1 MTTKS
6 AIPARYTPAS
16 PFSMSLDPHD
26 DGPGLQMSACGGNTG
41 STMASSREYR
51 IKYQD

>member
-26 DGPGLQMSACGGNTG
+26 DGSELQMSARGGSIN
-41 STMASSREYR
+41 STMAV
-51 IKYQD
+51 IP

>member
-16 PFSMSLDPHD
+16 PFSLSLDPHG
-26 DGPGLQMSACGGNTG
+26 DGPELQMPARGGSIN
-41 STMASSREYR
+41 STMAV
-51 IKYQD
+51 IP

>member
-16 PFSMSLDPHD
+16 PFSLSIDPHD
-26 DGPGLQMSACGGNTG
+26 DGSGLQMSARGGNIG
-41 STMASSREYR
+41 STMAV
-51 IKYQD
+51 IP

>member
-6 AIPARYTPAS
+6 SIPARYTPVS

-26 DGPGLQMSACGGNTG
+26 DGPGLQMSARGGNIS
-41 STMASSREYR
+41 STMAV
-51 IKYQD
+51 IP

>member
-16 PFSMSLDPHD
+16 PFSMSLNPHD
-26 DGPGLQMSACGGNTG
+26 DGRQPVNVG
-41 STMASSREYR
+41 SDDFFLKFE
-51 IKYQD
+51 

>member
-6 AIPARYTPAS
+6 AIPARYTLAS

-26 DGPGLQMSACGGNTG
+26 DGPGLQISARGGNIS
-41 STMASSREYR
+41 STMDVSP
-51 IKYQD
+51 